1 MSRILVVDDIAD
13 NRYLLRALL
22 TGLGHEVEVACDG
35 VEALAMARLTPP
47 DLTVSDILMPHMDGF
62 ALCREWRADARLRS
76 IPFMVYTA
84 TYTTSKDEAFAL
96 SLGADR
102 FVVKP
107 QEPEVLARIVTELLE
122 LRRVGGEEAP
132 CLPEEAPAVESE
144 ISFLKGHRDAVIR
157 KLEVKMVQL
166 EAANAALR
174 QDVSERLRAEEALR
188 ESEARFQLLAEVSP
202 VGIFQTDPQ
211 GATTYVNRRWT
222 EISGLPA
229 ERALGDGWLQ
239 AVHPEDLEH
248 LAKGWEEA
256 SRTGHSSK
264 ADYRF
269 LRPDGTVV
277 WVIGQSI
284 AVKDGSDR
292 ILGFVGTITDI
303 TDRVRMEEA
312 LRESEERYRGL
323 FEQSPIGIYRTTPEG
338 SVLLANPALISML
351 GFASFD
357 ELQKR
362 NLEVAGFGEQSPRTE
377 FKELLARYGDVR
389 GFESRWARKDGTI
402 LVARE
407 TAHAVRGEG
416 GRILY
421 YEGAVEDVTERSQA
435 EEARRRLATAV
446 AQAAEAVVVTDPEG
460 TIQYVNPAFERITGY
475 AQDEVLGQNPRILHS
490 GKQDAAF
497 YRDLWATLLDRRVW
511 SGHLINR
518 RKDGSLYQ
526 EEATISPVVDED
538 DTIVNFVGVKRDVTA
553 EEALKQQ
560 LTQAQKMEA
569 VGRLAGGIA
578 HDFNNVLQAV
588 LSQIAI
594 LGLRLRGVAGTN
606 RPIEEL
612 NQLVRRGASL
622 TRQLLL
628 FSRREAAA
636 REPVD
641 LNDIVRGATTL
652 VRRVVRENVS
662 IVTELADTTLPVL
675 ADRGQCDQVIMNLV
689 VNASDAMPGGG
700 TIRLSTG
707 SDDDSIWLS
716 VADTGC
722 GIPDPVREHLSE
734 PFFTTKPVG
743 KGTGLGLSVVHG
755 IAVAHG
761 GHVSVVSQE
770 GNGATFTLS
779 LPRLVDQPLLAQGR
793 TQQAAPIPGRGER
806 LLLVEDE
813 DGARE
818 GLLESLGSLGYAVTA
833 AASGEEAA
841 ALPDA
846 PPYALLLTDLVLPGI
861 PGPDLANDLRARWPR
876 LKVVVMSGY
885 TEDAALRTLGPEI
898 SAEFLQKPF
907 DIVALSRTIRRAL
920 DGGLTD
926 GPE

>member
-1 MSRILVVDDIAD
+1 MSRVLVVDDIAD
-13 NRYLLRALL
+13 NRYLLRVLL

-47 DLTVSDILMPHMDGF
+47 DLVVSDILMPHMDGF
-62 ALCREWRADARLRS
+62 ALCREWKADVRLRS

-84 TYTTSKDEAFAL
+84 TYTSAKDEAFAL

-107 QEPEVLARIVTELLE
+107 QEPNVLARIVAELLE
-122 LRRVGGEEAP
+122 RRKAGGEE
-132 CLPEEAPAVESE
+132 LPPQPGEGPAVESE

-222 EISGLPA
+222 EITGLPA
-229 ERALGDGWLQ
+229 EQALGDGWLQ
-239 AVHPEDLEH
+239 AVHPEDREH
-248 LAKGWEEA
+248 LARGWEEA
-256 SRTGHSSK
+256 SRTGRSSR

-269 LRPDGTVV
+269 VRPDGTVV

-292 ILGFVGTITDI
+292 SLGFVGTTTDI

-323 FEQSPIGIYRTTPEG
+323 FEQSPIGIYRTTHEG
-338 SVLLANPALISML
+338 AVLLANPALISML
-351 GFASFD
+351 GFTSLD
-357 ELQKR
+357 ELQER
-362 NLEVAGFGEQSPRTE
+362 NFEVAGFGEQSPRAE
-377 FKELLARYGDVR
+377 FKELLARFGDVR
-389 GFESRWARKDGTI
+389 GFESRWARKDGTL

-407 TAHAVRGEG
+407 TAHAVRAED

-435 EEARRRLATAV
+435 EDARRRLAAAV
-446 AQAAEAVVVTDPEG
+446 DQAAEAVVVTDREG

-511 SGHLINR
+511 SGHLINK
-518 RKDGSLYQ
+518 RKDGSLYE
-526 EEATISPVVDED
+526 EEATISPVVSED

-553 EEALKQQ
+553 ETALRQQ

-594 LGLRLRGVAGTN
+594 LGLRLRGIPGTS
-606 RPIEEL
+606 RPLDEL
-612 NQLVRRGASL
+612 GQLVRRGAAL

-628 FSRREAAA
+628 FSRREVAA

-641 LNDIVRGATTL
+641 LNDLVRGAVTL
-652 VRRVVRENVS
+652 VRRVVRENVA
-662 IVTELADTTLPVL
+662 IFTELSDSPLPVL

-689 VNASDAMPGGG
+689 VNASDAMPEGGNL
-700 TIRLSTG
+700 TLATG
-707 SDDDSIWLS
+707 GDETSVWLS

-722 GIPDPVREHLSE
+722 GIPEAVREHLFE
-734 PFFTTKPVG
+734 PFYTTKPVG
-743 KGTGLGLSVVHG
+743 KGTGLGLSVVQG
-755 IAVAHG
+755 IAQAHG
-761 GHVSVVSQE
+761 GTVSVVSQE
-770 GNGATFTLS
+770 GQGAAFTVT
-779 LPRLVDQPLLAQGR
+779 LPRLVGRPLLSQDSTDQTVAVFGH
-793 TQQAAPIPGRGER
+793 GER
-806 LLLVEDE
+806 VLVVEDE

-818 GLLESLGSLGYAVTA
+818 GLLEILGSLGFAVTA
-833 AASGEEAA
+833 AVSGEEAG
-841 ALPDA
+841 ALSPT
-846 PPYALLLTDLVLPGI
+846 PPFDLLLTDLVLPGLS
-861 PGPDLANDLRARWPR
+861 GPDLANDLHARWPK

-885 TEDAALRTLGPEI
+885 AEEDAFCRLRSDIG
-898 SAEFLQKPF
+898 AQFLQKPF
-907 DIVALSRTIRRAL
+907 DIPALVRSIRRAL
-920 DGGLTD
+920 DYD
-926 GPE
+926 GATEKR